1 MRKPK
6 SFLRVFT
13 DTGPLVALAVAIAL
27 MIGIVGPASA
37 QFFNFGGPSRPA
49 PRSGGGWFGGDF
61 FQPFQQ
67 TPSQQQAP
75 RQDFSRAPG
84 PAKRDTVPE
93 RNVLVLGDAMADW
106 LGYGL
111 EDAYAEQPDM
121 GVIRKH
127 KTVSGL
133 IKYQPRGEPADWAA
147 AAKAILATEKPDAIV
162 VMLGLHDRV
171 AIREALTEKK
181 TDKKEDKKD
190 ARAKP
195 GDAKSK
201 PESSTDAAKSDAGKP
216 DTAKADGTKADTAK
230 TDTAKTDT
238 AKADDAEDD
247 DAPQIAAP
255 EKGAR
260 AGGGLY
266 EFRDERW
273 VELYAKKI
281 EELIGVLKS
290 KGVPVLW
297 VGLPAIR
304 GQKGTSDLLFLDA
317 LYRDGA
323 GKAGITYVDV
333 WDGFVDEGGRF
344 MQRGPDFEGQPRK
357 LRADDGVFFT
367 KAGAR
372 KLAHYVEREVTRLLA
387 GRSGPI
393 AVPIEP
399 VTPDANVVPGQ
410 PAPRPLA
417 GPVMPLVASSVGTD
431 QLLGGPGSRPAGVD
445 ALAARTLVK
454 GEALAAPA
462 GRADDYAWPRRE
474 IGREQAKGDTPMAAT
489 SPSGTVAAVPGQKQ
503 LLLPPPQQTFQQQKR
518 QPPPTQIRPAQNNNG
533 PSLRD
538 FFGGFGAPPS
548 QPAPPPAAHRVD
560 RQPRACR
567 VRRVVSDDR
576 PKSRRAISCDSG
588 ETRVSRRCRAAR
600 RQRRYAGMRADLS
613 VIAPARRRTAR
624 WARHQ
629 QRQRKTN
636 STCDQQRAE
645 RIFLHGFCHRLLA
658 AANGVAAVFIGVLG
672 IVDGG
677 IGGVAG
683 GILGL
688 AVEIL
693 HRAGGFAR
701 AALGLRLRIASHVA
715 NSAFDL
721 TGKIL
726 GRADNSILVHRG
738 LSCFQRM

>member
-13 DTGPLVALAVAIAL
+13 DTGPLAVLAVVIAFL
-27 MIGIVGPASA
+27 IGIVAPASA
-37 QFFNFGGPSRPA
+37 QFFNFGGFGGPPQRQA
-49 PRSGGGWFGGDF
+49 PQRGGGWFGGDF

-67 TPSQQQAP
+67 QPSQQAP

-84 PAKRDTVPE
+84 PAKRDTVAE

-111 EDAYAEQPDM
+111 EDAYSEQPDM

-127 KTVSGL
+127 KTISGL
-133 IKYQPRGEPADWAA
+133 IKYQPRGEPADWTA

-162 VMLGLHDRV
+162 VMLGLNDRV
-171 AIREALTEKK
+171 SIREAVTEKK
-181 TDKKEDKKD
+181 TDKKDDKKD
-190 ARAKP
+190 ARGKP
-195 GDAKSK
+195 GDAKPK
-201 PESSTDAAKSDAGKP
+201 PESSTDTAKPDAGKA
-216 DTAKADGTKADTAK
+216 DAAKADGTKVDTAK
-230 TDTAKTDT
+230 TDTKADT

-247 DAPQIAAP
+247 DAPQTATP
-255 EKGAR
+255 AR

-304 GQKGTSDLLFLDA
+304 GPKGTSDMLFLDA

-323 GKAGITYVDV
+323 GKAGITYVDI
-333 WDGFVDEGGRF
+333 WDGFVDEAGRF
-344 MQRGPDFEGQPRK
+344 LQKGPDFEGQIRQ
-357 LRADDGVFFT
+357 LRTADGVFFT
-367 KAGAR
+367 KPGAR

-387 GRSGPI
+387 ARSGPI

-431 QLLGGPGSRPAGVD
+431 QLLGGPGTRPAGVD

-454 GEALAAPA
+454 GEALAPPA

-474 IGREQAKGDTPMAAT
+474 IGREQAKGDTPVAAA
-489 SPSGTVAAVPGQKQ
+489 SPSGTVAAVPGQRQ
-503 LLLPPPQQTFQQQKR
+503 LLLPPPQQTLQQQKR
-518 QPPPTQIRPAQNNNG
+518 QPQQTVPMQIRPAQNNA

-538 FFGGFGAPPS
+538 FFGGFGPAPR
-548 QPAPPPAAHRVD
+548 QPAPP
-560 RQPRACR
+560 
-567 VRRVVSDDR
+567 
-576 PKSRRAISCDSG
+576 
-588 ETRVSRRCRAAR
+588 
-600 RQRRYAGMRADLS
+600 
-613 VIAPARRRTAR
+613 
-624 WARHQ
+624 
-629 QRQRKTN
+629 
-636 STCDQQRAE
+636 
-645 RIFLHGFCHRLLA
+645 A
-658 AANGVAAVFIGVLG
+658 AAPPRGP
-672 IVDGG
+672 
-677 IGGVAG
+677 
-683 GILGL
+683 
-688 AVEIL
+688 
-693 HRAGGFAR
+693 FAPGAPR
-701 AALGLRLRIASHVA
+701 PPGSVGR
-715 NSAFDL
+715 SAEVPPGNVTRF
-721 TGKIL
+721 
-726 GRADNSILVHRG
+726 
-738 LSCFQRM
+738 